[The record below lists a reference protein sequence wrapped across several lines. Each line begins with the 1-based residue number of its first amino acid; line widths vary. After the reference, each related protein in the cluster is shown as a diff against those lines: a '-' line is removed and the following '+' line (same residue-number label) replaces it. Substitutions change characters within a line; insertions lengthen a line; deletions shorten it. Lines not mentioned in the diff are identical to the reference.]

1 MPRRLRRA
9 AAAFA
14 LLLFTLPHAA
24 RAQGASAHLTVY
36 DAGVAEFLE
45 ERTVELQPG
54 INTLE
59 WRSLMPKAFI
69 RTVRVT
75 AEDATVVRQDVTYDG
90 AEVRS
95 ERTPVLHL
103 VIRNGGAAGP
113 RKVQV
118 DYLAPGIG
126 WHDDYS
132 LLLDAT
138 DAGAPPTAATLDS
151 WVSVENQTGT
161 DLRAGTIDLVAGEI
175 ALLLGGQQY
184 RDYDQ
189 LARANTAQMADGVSE
204 SVEVVTPAGASGLS
218 AFSRFRL
225 GRDLSMNANAP
236 VNRFPLFQRARLKIT
251 QRLVFENEYGA
262 QTLARGGFVLLP
274 RGLEVRLLSQ
284 NPTEA
289 SMPAG
294 QVTIYARDG
303 AVSQVVGQDT
313 IPLTPPDGE
322 FSVTQG
328 RSATVFGTRRVLERR
343 STSYKDERDYS
354 RDKLTTKVE
363 VVIINRGPRAVEAF
377 VREGVEPAHENR
389 WTILESSAPVE
400 KLSANTF
407 QMKVQVPSG
416 GKTVVS
422 YTVETK

>member
-1 MPRRLRRA
+1 MHRQLRA
-9 AAAFA
+9 AALA
-14 LLLFTLPHAA
+14 LLLFAVPTPA
-24 RAQGASAHLTVY
+24 RAQGGAAHLTVY
-36 DAGVAEFLE
+36 DAGIAEFLE

-54 INTLE
+54 INQIE

-90 AEVRS
+90 SQVQN

-103 VIRNGGAAGP
+103 RIHNAGAAGP
-113 RKVQV
+113 RKIQV
-118 DYLAPGIG
+118 DYLAPGLD
-126 WHDDYS
+126 WHNDYT

-138 DAGAPPTAATLDS
+138 AQGAPPTGATLDS
-151 WVSVENQTGT
+151 WVSLQNQTGT
-161 DLRAGTIDLVAGEI
+161 DLRAGAVDLVAGEI
-175 ALLLGGQQY
+175 SLLLGGQTY
-184 RDYDQ
+184 RDYDS
-189 LARANTAQMADGVSE
+189 LARAQTAQMADGVSE
-204 SVEVVTPAGASGLS
+204 SVEVVGGAEASGLS

-236 VNRFPLFQRARLKIT
+236 TNRFPLFQKARLKIT
-251 QRLVFENEYGA
+251 QRLVFENEYGT

-274 RGLEVRLLSQ
+274 RGLEVRLISQ

-313 IPLTPPDGE
+313 IPLTPPGGD
-322 FSVTQG
+322 FTVTQG
-328 RSATVFGTRRVLERR
+328 RSATLFGTRRVLERR
-343 STSYKDERDYS
+343 SSYYKDESDQT

-363 VVIINRGPRAVEAF
+363 VVLTNRGPRAVEAF
-377 VREGVEPAHENR
+377 VREGVEPANENR
-389 WTILESSAPVE
+389 WTILESTVPAE

-407 QMKVQVPSG
+407 QMRVQVPAG
-416 GKTVVS
+416 GKTTVS

>member
-1 MPRRLRRA
+1 MHTKLRPVA
-9 AAAFA
+9 LLA
-14 LLLFTLPHAA
+14 LLLFSFSNAA
-24 RAQGASAHLTVY
+24 RAQGGAAHLTVY

-54 INTLE
+54 INTVE

-75 AEDATVVRQDVTYDG
+75 AEDAVVVRQDVTYDG

-95 ERTPVLHL
+95 ERTPVLHIR
-103 VIRNGGAAGP
+103 IRNGGAAGP
-113 RKVQV
+113 RKIQV
-118 DYLAPGIG
+118 DYLAPGLD

-138 DAGAPPTAATLDS
+138 DAGAPPVAATLDS

-161 DLRAGTIDLVAGEI
+161 DLRVGTVDLVAGEI

-184 RDYDQ
+184 RSYDD
-189 LARANTAQMADGVSE
+189 LARANTAQMMDGVSE
-204 SVEVVTPAGASGLS
+204 SVEVIAGAEASGLS

-225 GRDLSMNANAP
+225 GRDITMNANAP
-236 VNRFPLFQRARLKIT
+236 INRFPLFQRVRLKIT
-251 QRLVFENEYGA
+251 QRLVFENEYGT

-284 NPTEA
+284 NPTDA

-303 AVSQVVGQDT
+303 AVSQVVGQDR
-313 IPLTPPDGE
+313 IPLAPPGGD

-343 STSYKDERDYS
+343 STSYKDERDYN
-354 RDKLTTKVE
+354 RDKLTTRVE
-363 VVIINRGPRAVEAF
+363 VVITNRGPRAVEAF
-377 VREGVEPAHENR
+377 VREGVEPANENR
-389 WTILESSAPVE
+389 WTILESSAPIE

-407 QMKVQVPSG
+407 QMKVQVPAG
-416 GKTVVS
+416 GKTTVS

>member
-1 MPRRLRRA
+1 MHRKLRH

-14 LLLFTLPHAA
+14 LLLLALPHAA
-24 RAQGASAHLTVY
+24 RAQGVAAHLTVY

-95 ERTPVLHL
+95 ERAPVLHI

-118 DYLAPGIG
+118 DYLAPGID

-151 WVSVENQTGT
+151 WVSVLNQTGT

-184 RDYDQ
+184 RSYDE
-189 LARANTAQMADGVSE
+189 LARANTAQMADRASE
-204 SVEVVTPAGASGLS
+204 SVEVVTSAESSGLS

-251 QRLVFENEYGA
+251 QRLVFENEYGT

-274 RGLEVRLLSQ
+274 RGLEVRILSQ
-284 NPTEA
+284 NPTGA

-313 IPLTPPDGE
+313 IPLTPPGGE

-343 STSYKDERDYS
+343 STSYKDERGDT
-354 RDKLTTKVE
+354 RDKLTTRVE
-363 VVIINRGPRAVEAF
+363 VVITNRGPRAVEAF
-377 VREGVEPAHENR
+377 VREGVEPVNENR

-407 QMKVQVPSG
+407 QMKVQVPAG
-416 GKTVVS
+416 GKTTVS
-422 YTVETK
+422 YAVETR